1 MIHNTGY
8 LFNEFLAV
16 EAGYVNLGQF
26 TYKATSTTTTTNGS
40 YKLQGANADVLAHLP
55 LFFDGFS
62 LTARGGLLYAHL
74 KEEYSNTGSY
84 TKNGLGFKYG
94 LGAQYDFSPAWGL
107 RGELENY
114 HLEESFAGGADMQ
127 LFSIGVVYRFG
138 VKEEVIPEPEPIV
151 IIKEVQIPAESIVIT
166 TPPPPA
172 ERIVLA
178 SDALFDFDQ
187 AKLLQQGQAALKK
200 LAQNITE
207 NDRLIITGHT
217 DNVGTEEYN
226 LKLSDKRAN
235 AVKDYLVLQGISSE
249 QIETEAKGESEPVA
263 DNDTD
268 EGRTANRRVE
278 IIIITKTK

>member
-1 MIHNTGY
+1 
-8 LFNEFLAV
+8 
-16 EAGYVNLGQF
+16 
-26 TYKATSTTTTTNGS
+26 
-40 YKLQGANADVLAHLP
+40 
-55 LFFDGFS
+55 
-62 LTARGGLLYAHL
+62 
-74 KEEYSNTGSY
+74 
-84 TKNGLGFKYG
+84 
-94 LGAQYDFSPAWGL
+94 
-107 RGELENY
+107 
-114 HLEESFAGGADMQ
+114 
-127 LFSIGVVYRFG
+127 
-138 VKEEVIPEPEPIV
+138 
-151 IIKEVQIPAESIVIT
+151 VQIPAESIVIT

-263 DNDTD
+263 DNDTH

>member
-40 YKLQGANADVLAHLP
+40 YKLQGADVLAHLP